1 MKVLPFKIPKPENE
15 AFVYQEDDEILF
27 YNKLHQHEEIQIS
40 FIVKGEG
47 TLVIGDSIAD
57 FKTDDIIVIGS
68 NIPHVFN
75 SDTSSNEPSFMM
87 TLFFT
92 RDSSGETFFDLN
104 EFQSLKTF
112 FKKSTHGFKL
122 SSNKLRLK
130 KNFLSLKKATKLQRF
145 ILLFEIL
152 QIINKSKTKQLSS
165 FIYQKSFKDV
175 EGKRMS
181 DVFEYT
187 MKNFSQPIYLEQIA
201 SVASMTTNAFC
212 KYFKQRTNKTYF
224 QLLNEI
230 RIANACKIL
239 NKEKDTSINEVSI
252 SSGFQNISNF
262 NRKFKFVKKMT
273 PSEFRKSPL
282 SR

>member
-15 AFVYQEDDEILF
+15 ALIYQEDDEFLF

-40 FIVKGEG
+40 FILKGEG
-47 TLVIGDSIAD
+47 TLVIGDSISD

-75 SDTSSNEPSFMM
+75 SDGTSEKSSFMM

-92 RDSSGETFFDLN
+92 RNSFGEHFFELN
-104 EFQSLKTF
+104 EFQSLKAF
-112 FKKSTHGFKL
+112 FKKSTHGFKIL
-122 SSNKLRLK
+122 SNKSTLK
-130 KNFLSLKKATKLQRF
+130 KLFLTIKKASKLKRF

-152 QIINKSKTKQLSS
+152 QIVNKSKSEQLSS

-181 DVFEYT
+181 AVFEYT
-187 MKNFSQPIYLEQIA
+187 MQNFAQPIYLEQI
-201 SVASMTTNAFC
+201 SEVATMTTNAFC

-230 RIANACKIL
+230 RIANACKL
-239 NKEKDTSINEVSI
+239 LTRDKDLSINEAAHL
-252 SSGFQNISNF
+252 SGFQNISNF
-262 NRKFKFVKKMT
+262 NRKFKAVKKMT
-273 PSEFRKSPL
+273 PSRFKKMN
-282 SR
+282 